1 MSEAKLS
8 NQAKFLIFAVGLL
21 WRVLYV
27 LAQYRYGVFGG
38 SLVGGD
44 SPFYIEIA
52 KNISAGNGMAYSNA
66 PTAYV
71 SPGYPIFLAGCFSVF
86 GENLLWTSL
95 FQCLLSALVCVLVA
109 LTAEIVFGRRVGFV
123 AGLIACFYYEL
134 IFWTS
139 GQILTEPLYTFL
151 LSAAVYSLIRA
162 GVSEKSVK
170 LNYSIAGVLFG
181 LAALVRPIALV
192 ITLGIGL
199 LVLIISFFYHRKQ
212 SIHFLIFTAVCFLIM
227 QPWAIRNYFVFNQY
241 LLTSSESGHVLW
253 AGNNP
258 EFDLYEHP
266 DFGRYG
272 GYTIMFE
279 PPADLQQELKGKSQ
293 MESDRIYSRRA
304 QEHIFDHPG
313 TFVIRALHKTWNMWR
328 PAFSGASFQNK
339 LVSYTFYPIL
349 LLLSL
354 TGIFLAWRSQTGKF
368 SGANFL
374 LNLTKPIGLL
384 SVFLILHL
392 LLHAIVNGEIRFRV
406 PLWIALIP
414 FASFAVVTIYNRVF
428 DLKTRTSS

>member
-1 MSEAKLS
+1 VSETKLS
-8 NQAKFLIFAVGLL
+8 NRAKFLIFAVGLFC
-21 WRVLYV
+21 RVFYV

-38 SLVGGD
+38 SLVGAD

-52 KNISAGNGMAYSNA
+52 KNILAGNGMAYGNA

-71 SPGYPIFLAGCFSVF
+71 SPGYPIFLAGCFGVF

-95 FQCLLSALVCVLVA
+95 FQCLLSALVCVFAA
-109 LTAEIVFGRRVGFV
+109 LAAEIIFGRRVGLI

-151 LSAAVYSLIRA
+151 LAAAVYALIRA
-162 GVSEKSVK
+162 SVSEKNAI
-170 LNYSIAGVLFG
+170 LNYSVAGALFG
-181 LAALVRPIALV
+181 LAGLVRPIALV
-192 ITLGIGL
+192 IALGIGIL
-199 LVLIISFFYHRKQ
+199 AIVISFFYQRKQ
-212 SIHFLIFTAVCFLIM
+212 SIHFLLFTAVCLLVM
-227 QPWAIRNYFVFNQY
+227 QPWGIRNYFVFNQY

-266 DFGRYG
+266 DFERYG

-279 PPADLQQELKGKSQ
+279 PPAELREELKGKSQ
-293 MESDRIYSRRA
+293 MESDRIYSQRA
-304 QEHIFDHPG
+304 RQHIFDHPG
-313 TFVIRALHKTWNMWR
+313 AFVVRALHKTWNMWR
-328 PAFSGASFQNK
+328 PTFSGASFQNK

-354 TGIFLAWRSQTGKF
+354 TGIFLAWRSQIGNYSFKNF
-368 SGANFL
+368 S
-374 LNLTKPIGLL
+374 LNLTKPVGLL

-392 LLHAIVNGEIRFRV
+392 LLHAVVNGEIRFRV

-414 FASFAVVTIYNRVF
+414 FASFALVTIYDRAF
-428 DLKTRTSS
+428 DSKTRASS